1 MGNYFSENR
10 FVFQQ
15 KVEGQQLEGGA
26 QKGWTDSQADL
37 NAAREKAMRALDT
50 QHLSPD
56 QKGRIEAALKKS
68 ETPEFDTMKAEQ
80 AKKTADAL
88 RKQLEETVRAEL
100 TKSYE
105 SFKALLPDAQKDCYE
120 RDAKAR
126 VRLDRAERNYVLL
139 GLLVD
144 HCKSLKEQN
153 ADPNEISAV
162 QAKIKDLYGTSVV
175 KDQNLYL
182 LVDRPNAESGLKR
195 LRTIESKM
203 WLLEDA
209 LGINTDNPAR
219 SKVQPDTD
227 KVDLPDYLPP
237 VIKGRPEGS
246 IYEYLERNAGIP
258 LIDLSNIPVD
268 LGVDTGDE

>member
-1 MGNYFSENR
+1 MRNYFSENR

-26 QKGWTDSQADL
+26 QKGWSDSQVDL

-50 QHLSPD
+50 QHLTPD

-68 ETPEFDTMKAEQ
+68 ETAEFDTMKAEQ

-120 RDAKAR
+120 RDEKAR
-126 VRLDRAERNYVLL
+126 VRLDRAQRNYELL

-153 ADPNEISAV
+153 ADPNKISEV
-162 QAKIKDLYGTSVV
+162 QAQIKDLYGTSLV
-175 KDQNLYL
+175 KDENLYL
-182 LVDRPNAESGLKR
+182 FVDRPNAEHGLQR
-195 LRTIESKM
+195 LRMIESKM

-209 LGINTDNPAR
+209 LGINTGNPAR
-219 SKVQPDTD
+219 TKEQPDAD
-227 KVDLPDYLPP
+227 HVKMPDYLPP
-237 VIKGRPEGS
+237 QVPGRPAEPVF
-246 IYEYLERNAGIP
+246 EYIKKGAGISGN
-258 LIDLSNIPVD
+258 DLMQVPVEQ
-268 LGVDTGDE
+268 GVDFD